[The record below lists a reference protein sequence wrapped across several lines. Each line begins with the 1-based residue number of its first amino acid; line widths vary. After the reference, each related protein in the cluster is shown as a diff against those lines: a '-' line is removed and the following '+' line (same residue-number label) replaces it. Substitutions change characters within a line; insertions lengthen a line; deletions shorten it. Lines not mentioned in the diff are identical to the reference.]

1 GFTSIGM
8 AHRHYHG
15 RQFDLIVA
23 NILAGPLRQ
32 LAGDFNRHLAPAG
45 RVIIAGILN
54 EQARHVIARYRAE
67 GLIVERKII
76 IGAWT
81 SLCFRR

>member
-1 GFTSIGM
+1 
-8 AHRHYHG
+8 
-15 RQFDLIVA
+15 
-23 NILAGPLRQ
+23 

-54 EQARHVIARYRAE
+54 EQARRVIARYRAE
-67 GLIVERKII
+67 GLIIERKIV